1 MCGVGMG
8 VVARSKIGSGAG
20 EVSST
25 WVDVKGPDL
34 HVCMCVCVC
43 VCVRACALEWG
54 GGIYMAAGASGR
66 GFLCLDEWEPF

>member
-43 VCVRACALEWG
+43 VCACVCIGVGWWDIHGSWG
-54 GGIYMAAGASGR
+54 
-66 GFLCLDEWEPF
+66 LWERLPLP